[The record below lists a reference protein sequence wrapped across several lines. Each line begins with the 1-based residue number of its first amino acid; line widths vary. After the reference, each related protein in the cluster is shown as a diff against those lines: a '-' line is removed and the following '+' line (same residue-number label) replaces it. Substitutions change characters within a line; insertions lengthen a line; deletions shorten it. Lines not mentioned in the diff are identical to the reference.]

1 MKAPS
6 GRLEGDARRDTEAGF
21 PPSSLVDA
29 NGDPC
34 LDSPALMAASAAAA
48 RRLAPALCAGAGD
61 RGEGCAA
68 YHGFYPLLRLL
79 GLAASPSRHADF
91 YARALGRLAPS
102 HGSRVLVC
110 AAADYAMMAHVV
122 AAYRGAGVEPEIDV
136 VDLCETPL
144 RLCAAYARLVGARG
158 DLYAADVRAWDGRG
172 YDVLCTHSLLV
183 KFGPEERAAVVARW
197 RSFLRPGGAV
207 VSTVRIDPELSA
219 ATTAF
224 APGRD
229 EAFADLVV
237 GEARRQGWDGASAE
251 DLATEARR
259 YAAGIA
265 SHPVASRQE
274 LVELFERR
282 GFEMAQ
288 LEIVRLPG
296 RIGAAS
302 SGAGTSRAATY
313 AEFVAVRR

>member
-1 MKAPS
+1 M
-6 GRLEGDARRDTEAGF
+6 DT
-21 PPSSLVDA
+21 
-29 NGDPC
+29 NGEPC
-34 LDSPALMAASAAAA
+34 LDSPALMAVSAAVA
-48 RRLAPALCAGAGD
+48 RRLAAGLCAGGGD

-79 GLAASPSRHADF
+79 GLAASPARHAEF
-91 YARALGRLAPS
+91 YARALARLAPS
-102 HGSRVLVC
+102 HGPRVLVC

-122 AAYRGAGVEPEIDV
+122 GAYRGAGIEPEIDV

-144 RLCAAYARLVGARG
+144 RLCEAYARLVGTRA
-158 DLYAADVRAWDGRG
+158 DMYAADVRAWDGQG
-172 YDVLCTHSLLV
+172 YDLLCTHSLLV
-183 KFGPEERAAVVARW
+183 KFSAEERAAVVSRW
-197 RSFLRPGGAV
+197 SSFLRPGGAV

-229 EAFADLVV
+229 EAFAELVV

-251 DLATEARR
+251 DLATEARA

-274 LVELFERR
+274 LVELFDTA

-288 LEIVRLPG
+288 LEIVHLPG
-296 RIGAAS
+296 RIGTAS

-313 AEFVAVRR
+313 AEFVAIRRG

>member
-1 MKAPS
+1 MKTAS
-6 GRLEGDARRDTEAGF
+6 GRLAEAAPGAAALF
-21 PPSSLVDA
+21 PASGLVDA
-29 NGDPC
+29 NGAPC
-34 LDSPALMAASAAAA
+34 FDSPALMAVSAAAA
-48 RRLAPALCAGAGD
+48 RRLAPALCAGPGD

-79 GLAASPSRHADF
+79 GLAASPARHAQF
-91 YARALGRLAPS
+91 YARALARLAPA
-102 HGSRVLVC
+102 HGPRVLVC

-122 AAYRGAGVEPEIDV
+122 GAYRGAGVEPEIDV

-144 RLCAAYARLVGARG
+144 RLCEAYARLVRART
-158 DLYAADVRAWDGRG
+158 DLYAADIRAWDGRG
-172 YDVLCTHSLLV
+172 YDLLCTHSLLV
-183 KFGPEERAAVVARW
+183 KFSPVERAAVVAGW
-197 RSFLRPGGAV
+197 SSFLRPGGAV
-207 VSTVRIDPELSA
+207 VSTVRIDPEISA

-229 EAFADLVV
+229 EVFADLVV
-237 GEARRQGWDGASAE
+237 GEARKQGWRGVSAE

-274 LVELFERR
+274 LVELLEAA

-288 LEIVRLPG
+288 LEIVHLPG
-296 RIGAAS
+296 RIGVAS

-313 AEFVAVRR
+313 AEFVALRR